1 MQTKR
6 TVLTRTRIKHW
17 LLKQNRPN
25 RKKNRN
31 NSWIGRTV
39 EANEAEMQYRFGG
52 RIRRP
57 ADGHGSPAK
66 PCSTAAG
73 SIAGSVTA
81 TMFIVVVILLY
92 HQRRVFLIF
101 QKAIVF
107 GGRLWRFEQFFRFLR
122 NTRVSDQDSRSFA
135 RRWLWEGREI
145 MIEG

>member
-1 MQTKR
+1 
-6 TVLTRTRIKHW
+6 
-17 LLKQNRPN
+17 
-25 RKKNRN
+25 
-31 NSWIGRTV
+31 
-39 EANEAEMQYRFGG
+39 MQYRFGG

-81 TMFIVVVILLY
+81 TVFIVVAVVVVIVLY

-107 GGRLWRFEQFFRFLR
+107 GGRL
-122 NTRVSDQDSRSFA
+122 
-135 RRWLWEGREI
+135 
-145 MIEG
+145 